1 LYGNA
6 DDLLAAGEYAR
17 AGRRFERENRWEE
30 AIDAY
35 ARAQRYDEAARLL
48 ETLGRADDAGW
59 MLLRA
64 LPTKPTRTMRL
75 SPGAKRAAVRAAM
88 NFARTGARDLAC
100 GLLINVGE
108 GARAAGLLRMAG
120 RRSDAVLA
128 MQGRSLPNSPWPD
141 GMLFSITR
149 AGLQAA
155 QEKSE
160 SERPGDPDQ
169 SFAPG
174 LGPIDSESFSIEI
187 DEDVS
192 EFDMPA
198 LSKDAAAEIRASAE
212 PEDLS
217 APPGDA
223 PASTQP
229 DPPTDL
235 SSDDLSFGGFGGFEA
250 RSDQTPSAWLEAPT
264 DFQAGTDASF
274 GFGFGDADDADDSH
288 DADDLS
294 GGFDAFSGDA
304 GVFGDFLGGAE
315 PEPPPAPE
323 PLLVVEPP
331 APAPPPP
338 AAPPP
343 EAAPSSGPR
352 ADSRPR
358 ARAPGKP
365 DLDPVSVGPGT
376 VLADRY
382 RIEGLLGEGATARV
396 FEATDLELEE
406 TVALKL
412 FVHAVGSDKE
422 AVRRFRREVKLS
434 RDLIHPNVVH
444 IFEFGVRQGLRFIT
458 MELLEGE
465 DLKDYT
471 ERRGGVLKPPEATRL
486 MLQAAA
492 GLKAAHEMG
501 VIHRDIKPTN
511 LFVLDDGALLKVMDF
526 GLASVNT
533 EATISDVGARV
544 GTPRYMSPEQ
554 MRGKTVGPPAD
565 LYSLG
570 VVFYEILTGKR
581 TVDTEGGLVGVLMSS
596 LGEMPP
602 PPIEHNRKIPRDL
615 SDLVMRLLAKD
626 PADRYASADKLRR
639 ALMQSSALK
648 KSKRRRR

>member
-1 LYGNA
+1 MYGNA

-35 ARAQRYDEAARLL
+35 ARAKRFDEAARLL
-48 ETLGRADDAGW
+48 ETLGRFDDAGW
-59 MLLRA
+59 MLLRE
-64 LPTKPTRTMRL
+64 LPPKPTRTLRL
-75 SPGAKRAAVRAAM
+75 AQDAKRAAVRAAM
-88 NFARTGARDLAC
+88 NFARAGARDIAC

-108 GARAAGLLRMAG
+108 GPRAAGLLRMAG
-120 RRSDAVLA
+120 RRDDAVLA
-128 MQGRSLPNSPWPD
+128 MQGRSLPDSPWPD
-141 GMLFSITR
+141 GVLFTISR
-149 AGLQAA
+149 ATLEQGASPPEPEPEPLPSRDEPPATHGA
-155 QEKSE
+155 
-160 SERPGDPDQ
+160 P
-169 SFAPG
+169 FAPPAG
-174 LGPIDSESFSIEI
+174 AVESDTFSIEI

-198 LSKDAAAEIRASAE
+198 VSSGEAAAIQGVST
-212 PEDLS
+212 PG
-217 APPGDA
+217 PPVHKPLEA
-223 PASTQP
+223 AV
-229 DPPTDL
+229 DL
-235 SSDDLSFGGFGGFEA
+235 SSEDFGLPTVPSADL
-250 RSDQTPSAWLEAPT
+250 TPSAWLEAPT
-264 DFQAGTDASF
+264 DFEAGTDASF
-274 GFGFGDADDADDSH
+274 GFNFGDADDDHSDPDS
-288 DADDLS
+288 DLS
-294 GGFDAFSGDA
+294 GGFDAFSGDP
-304 GVFGDFLGGAE
+304 GMFGDFLGGGSPEPLTVATQAPSEPAASE
-315 PEPPPAPE
+315 PEPPS
-323 PLLVVEPP
+323 L
-331 APAPPPP
+331 
-338 AAPPP
+338 
-343 EAAPSSGPR
+343 PSGLRVDTPSAVR
-352 ADSRPR
+352 RDSRP
-358 ARAPGKP
+358 KP
-365 DLDPVSVGPGT
+365 VRTPKKPQLDPDSVEPGT
-376 VLADRY
+376 ILADRY
-382 RIEGLLGEGATARV
+382 RIERLLGEGATARV
-396 FEATDLELEE
+396 FEAMDLELDE

-412 FVHAVGSDKE
+412 FVHAVGSDEE
-422 AVRRFRREVKLS
+422 AIRRFRREVKLS

-458 MELLEGE
+458 MELLDGE

-471 ERRGGVLKPPEATRL
+471 ERRGGVLKPPEAARL

-511 LFVLDDGALLKVMDF
+511 LFVLEDGALLKVMDF

-554 MRGKTVGPPAD
+554 MRGKKVGPPAD

-581 TVDTEGGLVGVLMSS
+581 TVDVEAGLVSVLLAS

-639 ALMQSSALK
+639 ALMASSALK
-648 KSKRRRR
+648 TKRRRR